1 MTPDD
6 DRITARSGSVP
17 DTIAPHRNLKTI
29 DAVAIFVGII
39 LGSGV
44 FVAPAQVIAAAPLT
58 AGALGLWVLGAIV
71 AGCGAF
77 TYAELGARFPEN
89 GGFYVY
95 YRSVFGEAPAFI
107 GGWSALLVT
116 YPASTAAIALLGA
129 QYAGVL
135 LPQLQPYAPLV
146 ASGALLLS
154 GVLNW
159 SGVRTGATAQR
170 VLTAFK
176 VLAVLGVCF
185 AALFAAGSGRGE
197 VSVEPP
203 PTSSFALVLTAL
215 VSVLWSY
222 DGWSD
227 VTLVTGE
234 LERPERN
241 LGRAVGIGVLALF
254 LVYALVQLSVM
265 SLLPLATAAR
275 STSVLAD
282 AVAVALGSK
291 ASAVLAA
298 IVVLS
303 TFGSVN
309 GIVLTSSRL
318 AQAMSRDRVIPGWF
332 AEGSGTPTR
341 AIAAMVTVTTAYV
354 WLSDF
359 RGLLEF
365 FGQTIWIFYGLTA
378 VGLLILR
385 RQGELSNAFRAPTAA
400 PYVVITVAFA
410 MTFGLAIADI
420 RRFLTGV
427 ALVGSAA
434 PVYLVW
440 RMASQRRK

>member
-1 MTPDD
+1 MS
-6 DRITARSGSVP
+6 DRR
-17 DTIAPHRNLKTI
+17 LKTI

-44 FVAPAQVIAAAPLT
+44 FVAPAQVVGAAPSVPGALALWA
-58 AGALGLWVLGAIV
+58 AGALV
-71 AGCGAF
+71 AACGAF

-95 YRSVFGEAPAFI
+95 YRAVFGEAPAFV

-129 QYAGVL
+129 SYAGALVPSLADYVPWVATGAMVL
-135 LPQLQPYAPLV
+135 A
-146 ASGALLLS
+146 GAL
-154 GVLNW
+154 NW
-159 SGVRTGATAQR
+159 IGVRTGATAQR

-176 VLAVLGVCF
+176 VLAVLGVCS
-185 AALFAAGSGRGE
+185 AALFASGHAHE
-197 VSVEPP
+197 ASEALPVS
-203 PTSSFALVLTAL
+203 SLAFVLTAV

-234 LERPERN
+234 LEKPERN
-241 LGRAVGIGVLALF
+241 LGRSVGIGVLVLF
-254 LVYALVQLSVM
+254 VVYALVQLSVM
-265 SLLPLATAAR
+265 RLLPWSEAAQ
-275 STSVLAD
+275 SKSVLAD
-282 AVAVALGSK
+282 AVRASLGPQ
-291 ASAVLAA
+291 ASGILAA
-298 IVVLS
+298 IVVVS

-332 AEGSGTPTR
+332 AGGGQTPKR
-341 AIAAMVTVTTAYV
+341 GIIAMVGVTTAYV

-378 VGLLILR
+378 VGLILLR
-385 RQGELSNAFRAPTAA
+385 RTGEVAGAFRAPKLA
-400 PYVVITVAFA
+400 PYVVIAVGAS
-410 MTFGLAIADI
+410 MSIGLAIADA
-420 RRFLTGV
+420 RRFFTGV
-427 ALVGSAA
+427 LLVGAAA
-434 PVYLVW
+434 PAYMVW
-440 RMASQRRK
+440 RFTQRKRMG